1 MNKTKRLLVIQ
12 GPTASGKTA
21 LAIALAK
28 KFQTVVFSG
37 DSRQFYREMEIGT
50 AKPNK
55 QEQDGIPHFFID
67 SHSITTPVTAS
78 DFEKEALLLLEEQF
92 QKHDV
97 IVLVGGSG
105 LFIDALCYG
114 LDDLPHDATIRAK
127 WNTFFEEKGL
137 EYLQEKL
144 REKDPIS
151 FSNLD
156 IQNPVR
162 LIRALEVME
171 ISGLPFS
178 TFHTASKKE
187 RPFEILKFVI
197 DLPREL
203 LYERINTRVDNMLK
217 NGLLEEVKSLLSFR
231 DLQVMKTVGYAEF
244 YPFFEG
250 EISLEEAT
258 ELVKRNTRRYAK
270 RQLTWFRRDEN
281 NTWLTSLTTDKQVL
295 ELEKNLGTIIE
306 K

>member
-1 MNKTKRLLVIQ
+1 MNNTKRLLVIQ

-28 KFQTVVFSG
+28 KFETVVFSG

-50 AKPNK
+50 AKPSL

-114 LDDLPHDATIRAK
+114 LDDLPHDPSIRAK
-127 WNTFFEEKGL
+127 WNALFEEKGL
-137 EYLQEKL
+137 EYLQEEL
-144 REKDPIS
+144 RKKDPKAFAS
-151 FSNLD
+151 LD
-156 IQNPVR
+156 VQNPVR
-162 LIRALEVME
+162 LIRALEVMD
-171 ISGLPFS
+171 ISGTAFS
-178 TFHTASKKE
+178 AFHTASKKQ
-187 RPFEILKFVI
+187 RTFQIFKFVI

-203 LYERINTRVDNMLK
+203 LYERINKRVDIMLE
-217 NGLLEEVKSLLSFR
+217 NGLLEEVKRLLIYK

-250 EISLEEAT
+250 EITVEEAV

-281 NTWLTSLTTDKQVL
+281 NVWLSSLTTDKQL
-295 ELEKNLGTIIE
+295 FELEKKLGTIIE
-306 K
+306 N